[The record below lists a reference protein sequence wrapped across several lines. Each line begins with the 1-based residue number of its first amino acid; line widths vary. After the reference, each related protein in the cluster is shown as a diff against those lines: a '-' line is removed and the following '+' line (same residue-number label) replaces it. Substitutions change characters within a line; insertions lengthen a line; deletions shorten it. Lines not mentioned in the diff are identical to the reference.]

1 MVYLE
6 LFHGRH
12 SPDEVLDGW
21 GFEGPVLGPYP
32 FVHITYGIDI
42 KTGENSIPFYQGPF
56 DLSIDKYGLVNFAG
70 AYYGDF
76 SVFSRPTNRDSGPEL
91 KCRIKETQKV
101 FQADPPLLIGD
112 QREWV
117 KIYLEWRLKNDII
130 YRLPG
135 HQV

>member
-32 FVHITYGIDI
+32 FVHITYGSDI
-42 KTGENSIPFYQGPF
+42 KTGQKDSTQSL
-56 DLSIDKYGLVNFAG
+56 DLFIDKFGLVNFAG

-76 SVFSRPTNRDSGPEL
+76 SIFGPPTHRDSGSEL
-91 KCRIKETQKV
+91 KRRIKETQKV
-101 FQADPPLLIGD
+101 FQTDLPLLVGD